1 MTVKQIGITDDGDAG
16 LAGAAAASDRA
27 ASNLPSGRFSGLSDF
42 AQIVRDALACAAREG
57 WREIIISD
65 ASFEDWPLGERA
77 LVESLQAWSK
87 AGRKFIILAQR
98 YDEVSRRH
106 ARFVTWRRTW
116 AHIVECRRC
125 GVADPLELP
134 SAIWSPV
141 WALRRLDLERST
153 GTCGSEPERRLQIK
167 EALGERL
174 RSSTPGF
181 PASTLG
187 L

>member
-1 MTVKQIGITDDGDAG
+1 MTVKHIEAIEGGS
-16 LAGAAAASDRA
+16 LEGASAQDRA
-27 ASNLPSGRFSGLSDF
+27 ASSLPCGRFAGRSEF
-42 AQIVRDALACAAREG
+42 AQLVRDALACAAREG
-57 WREIIISD
+57 WREIIVSD
-65 ASFEDWPLGERA
+65 ATFEDWPLGERA
-77 LVESLQAWSK
+77 LAEPLQAWAR
-87 AGRKFIILAQR
+87 AGRKFTMLAQR

-125 GVADPLELP
+125 VVADPLDLP

-153 GTCGSEPERRLQIK
+153 GVCGNEPERRLQIK
-167 EALGERL
+167 ESLDEWL
-174 RSSTPGF
+174 RKSTSGF